1 MKNKLI
7 KKCLNDFENSVIT
20 NPKSWSTYV
29 YMRKTTI
36 VKELKKSG
44 IEIITNCGQF
54 LSTESL
60 TLNKELNSHQR
71 ESLEQVWVSLFII
84 FIIEFN
90 VNLSE
95 VPSLFD
101 PFNDWKKWSLA
112 FNSK

>member
-1 MKNKLI
+1 MENELV
-7 KKCLNDFENSVIT
+7 KKYLNDFESSVIKDF
-20 NPKSWSTYV
+20 KSWSV
-29 YMRKTTI
+29 YAYMQKTTI

-60 TLNKELNSHQR
+60 TSTSNLTACLKEN
-71 ESLEQVWVSLFII
+71 LEQIWISLFII

-90 VNLSE
+90 INLSG

-101 PFNDWKKWSLA
+101 PFVDWKKWSLTFKIA
-112 FNSK
+112 